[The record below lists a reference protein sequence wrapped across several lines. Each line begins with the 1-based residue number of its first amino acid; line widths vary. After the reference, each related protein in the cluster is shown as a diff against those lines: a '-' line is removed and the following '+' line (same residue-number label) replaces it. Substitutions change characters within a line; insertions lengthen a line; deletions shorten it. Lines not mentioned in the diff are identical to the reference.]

1 MTIVKPEHMQK
12 AQVFVDEY
20 KDTSS
25 DFVQPHRALVEQV
38 AQLYADLDTARAD
51 ARVLAEECEAHR
63 KCFVPGSSVLAWA
76 EMHQAM
82 TATDASG
89 ALERNRSKE

>member
-1 MTIVKPEHMQK
+1 MTNVKPEHAIGAMELLR
-12 AQVFVDEY
+12 D
-20 KDTSS
+20 
-25 DFVQPHRALVEQV
+25 PHCTMTV
-38 AQLYADLDTARAD
+38 AQLLADLDTARAD
-51 ARVLAEECEAHR
+51 ARVLAEECAAHR